1 MKVKFVPTKDHKF
14 VGIFVDGAHLMTR
27 DVSTDND
34 GHEFI
39 YVPNLL
45 RPEGNI
51 VEKYSFLHRVG
62 DMVTHIR
69 NGWGDAINVSHLI
82 VRTEHLYWF
91 LDREYGEE
99 LRKKSIQGWKNTEFA
114 WAVFLRNNIFGD
126 EPLNVHGET
135 RPILVEKT
143 EKDASWFETKFY
155 ETEKDAQAFIDGIL
169 DHLRPLAA
177 GYRAIRDTPENEGKL
192 KAYYEEHLAPL
203 KGVYKS
209 VWLLSGDKDPDN
221 NCALYVGQIIRKNS
235 APYIDRRIYRADTYD
250 GPEYYMCK
258 GDAIDCIEKW
268 NTQNFLDNIH
278 YDVVTGE
285 ATLRLQISESEL
297 FTDRHEE
304 KRKIYHL
311 ATQESCGKWYLSIDE
326 CFDEDYNDLKREAE
340 TIGCQVKVETRTL
353 FPQKLQPIIPSE
365 EQPYMMLLSPGDRG
379 LVGRAN
385 LRPDEVGNYSGKKKV
400 YFPDRS
406 CKDSLCA
413 GMVKVT
419 GVNDRGNYGFI
430 TGTMVRYT
438 QPTEED
444 LAKFLIAEH
453 WFRGQLE
460 FITNTY
466 WGAAIASHG
475 TDPNSSWRYIA
486 VDEAGEL
493 KECDLLGEYDHRDD
507 VISESISA
515 ADFICTG
522 YTGQTELELLKIVPR
537 IPDLWKY
544 PVSESIKFIS
554 EEFDEAIECGF
565 IKLWRFRTFDL
576 VEIVPDQVFKAAES
590 LQEELVPVLEEAK
603 KINEAAIAAITN
615 LKRKGK
621 L

>member
-14 VGIFVDGAHLMTR
+14 VEIFVDGAHLMTR

-45 RPEGNI
+45 RLEGDI

-143 EKDASWFETKFY
+143 DKDASWFQTRFY
-155 ETEKDAQAFIDGIL
+155 ETEKEAQAFIDGVL
-169 DHLRPLAA
+169 DYLRPLAA
-177 GYRAIRDTPENEGKL
+177 GYRAIRDTPENEEKL
-192 KAYYEEHLAPL
+192 KAYYEEHLESL
-203 KGVYKS
+203 KGVYES

-221 NCALYVGQIIRKNS
+221 DCALYVGQIIQKNS
-235 APYIDRRIYRADTYD
+235 APYTDCTIYCANTYD

-258 GDAIDCIEKW
+258 GDAIDR
-268 NTQNFLDNIH
+268 LDDIH
-278 YDVVTGE
+278 CDVATDE
-285 ATLRLQISESEL
+285 AVLRLQIPESEL
-297 FTDRHEE
+297 FTGRYEE
-304 KRKIYHL
+304 KREIYRL
-311 ATQESCGKWYLSIDE
+311 ATQESGGKWYLSIDE
-326 CFDEDYNDLKREAE
+326 CFDGDYNDLKREAE
-340 TIGCQVKVETRTL
+340 MIGCQVKVETRTL
-353 FPQKLQPIIPSE
+353 FPQKLQPIVPSE

-385 LRPDEVGNYSGKKKV
+385 LRPDEVGKYSGKKKV

-413 GMVKVT
+413 GMAKVT

-430 TGTMVRYT
+430 TGTMVQYT

-444 LAKFLIAEH
+444 LARFLITEH
-453 WFRGQLE
+453 MFYGQLE
-460 FITNTY
+460 FITNKY
-466 WGAAIASHG
+466 WGAAVASHG

-486 VDEAGEL
+486 VDETGEL
-493 KECDLLGEYDHRDD
+493 KEYDILGEYDHRDD

-522 YTGQTELELLKIVPR
+522 YTGQTQLKLLQAVPR
-537 IPDLWKY
+537 IPDLWRY
-544 PVSESIKFIS
+544 PMSESIKFIS
-554 EEFDEAIECGF
+554 EDFDEAIQCGF
-565 IKLWRFRTFDL
+565 IKLWRLYTFDL
-576 VEIVPDQVFKAAES
+576 VEIVPDRVFNAAEV
-590 LQEELVPVLEEAK
+590 LQKDLIPVLEEAK

>member
-14 VGIFVDGAHLMTR
+14 VEIFVDGAHLMTR

-45 RPEGNI
+45 RPEGDI

-69 NGWGDAINVSHLI
+69 NGWGDVISVSHLI

-91 LDREYGEE
+91 LDREYGED

-126 EPLNVHGET
+126 EPLNVYGET

-143 EKDASWFETKFY
+143 DKDASWFEIKFY
-155 ETEKDAQAFIDGIL
+155 ETEKEAQAFIDGVL
-169 DHLRPLAA
+169 DYLRPLAA
-177 GYRAIRDTPENEGKL
+177 GYRAIRDTLENEGKL
-192 KAYYEEHLAPL
+192 KAYYEKHLEPL
-203 KGVYKS
+203 KGVYES

-235 APYIDRRIYRADTYD
+235 APYTDRTIYRAKTYD

-258 GDAIDCIEKW
+258 GDAIDRIEDE
-268 NTQNFLDNIH
+268 NTQNLLDDIH

-285 ATLRLQISESEL
+285 ATLRFQIPESEL
-297 FTDRHEE
+297 FTGQHEE
-304 KRKIYHL
+304 KRTIYRL
-311 ATQESCGKWYLSIDE
+311 STQGSCGRWYLSIDE
-326 CFDEDYNDLKREAE
+326 CFDEDYSDLKKEAE
-340 TIGCQVKVETRTL
+340 AIGCQVRVESRGL

-365 EQPYMMLLSPGDRG
+365 KQPYMMLLSPGDRG

-385 LRPDEVGNYSGKKKV
+385 LRPDEVGNYSDKKKV

-406 CKDSLCA
+406 CKDNLCA

-430 TGTMVRYT
+430 TGTMVQYT

-444 LAKFLIAEH
+444 LAKFLIAER

-460 FITNTY
+460 FITNKY
-466 WGAAIASHG
+466 WGAAVASHG

-537 IPDLWKY
+537 IPDLWRY

-554 EEFDEAIECGF
+554 NEFDEAIECGF

-576 VEIVPDQVFKAAES
+576 VEIVPDRVFKAAES
-590 LQEELVPVLEEAK
+590 LQENLVPVLEEAK

>member
-1 MKVKFVPTKDHKF
+1 MKVKFIPTKDHKF
-14 VGIFVDGAHLMTR
+14 VEIFVDGAHLMTR

-45 RPEGNI
+45 RPEGDI

-143 EKDASWFETKFY
+143 DKDASWFQTRFY
-155 ETEKDAQAFIDGIL
+155 ETEKAAQAFIDGVL
-169 DHLRPLAA
+169 DYLRPLAA

-192 KAYYEEHLAPL
+192 KAYYEEHLESL
-203 KGVYKS
+203 KGVYES

-221 NCALYVGQIIRKNS
+221 DCALYVGQIIQKNS
-235 APYIDRRIYRADTYD
+235 APYTDRTIYRAKTYD
-250 GPEYYMCK
+250 DPEYYMCK
-258 GDAIDCIEKW
+258 GDAIDR
-268 NTQNFLDNIH
+268 LDDIH
-278 YDVVTGE
+278 CDVVTDE
-285 ATLRLQISESEL
+285 AVLRLQIPESEL
-297 FTDRHEE
+297 FTGRYEE
-304 KRKIYHL
+304 KREIYRL
-311 ATQESCGKWYLSIDE
+311 ATQESGGKWYLSIDE
-326 CFDEDYNDLKREAE
+326 CFDGDYNDLKREAE
-340 TIGCQVKVETRTL
+340 MIGCQVKVETRTL
-353 FPQKLQPIIPSE
+353 FPQKLQPIVPSE

-385 LRPDEVGNYSGKKKV
+385 LRPDEVGKYSGKKKV

-413 GMVKVT
+413 GMAKVT

-430 TGTMVRYT
+430 TGTMVQYT

-444 LAKFLIAEH
+444 LAKFLITEH
-453 WFRGQLE
+453 MFYGQLE
-460 FITNTY
+460 FITNKY
-466 WGAAIASHG
+466 WGAAVASHG

-486 VDEAGEL
+486 VDETGEL
-493 KECDLLGEYDHRDD
+493 KEYDILGEYDHRDD

-522 YTGQTELELLKIVPR
+522 YTGQTQLGLLQAVPR
-537 IPDLWKY
+537 IPDLWRY
-544 PVSESIKFIS
+544 PMSESIKFIS
-554 EEFDEAIECGF
+554 EDFDEAIQCGF
-565 IKLWRFRTFDL
+565 IKLWRLYTFDL
-576 VEIVPDQVFKAAES
+576 VEIVPDRVFNAAEV
-590 LQEELVPVLEEAK
+590 LQKDLIPVLEEAK